1 MGNKLIGQRFKE
13 NEINEFNSIYFN
25 KKIDKATMNTNNEKN
40 ENIVRNKQTN
50 KLNDNVMDIEANSKL
65 IENFE
70 DENVRIE
77 NKLTKKESNLKS
89 NSIFN
94 NEKDK

>member
-1 MGNKLIGQRFKE
+1 MGNKLIGHRFKE

-25 KKIDKATMNTNNEKN
+25 KKIDKTTMNTNNEKN